1 VTHSNAG
8 PHTPSADRR
17 RSVAIGATAAA
28 FITVPNMGPLLVE
41 TAEDTERHDTAITPP
56 GYASGVCA
64 PIFASCLASTVQAV
78 RPSRMASAETRAI
91 GQPPVGAYPLNT
103 VWSVASIP
111 QR

>member
-1 VTHSNAG
+1 MTHSNAG

-28 FITVPNMGPLLVE
+28 FITVPNVGPLLVE
-41 TAEDTERHDTAITPP
+41 TAEDTERHDTAITRPATHP
-56 GYASGVCA
+56 VSA

-91 GQPPVGAYPLNT
+91 GQPLVGAYPLNT